1 MSKNV
6 HILASVRTTK
16 SMFQQNKCAF
26 EPFNEKR
33 SSEQLLLVRGTLKTL
48 IFIESEL
55 TKTY

>member
-33 SSEQLLLVRGTLKTL
+33 SSEQLLLVRGTQKTL

>member
-16 SMFQQNKCAF
+16 SKFQQNKCAF
-26 EPFNEKR
+26 ETFNEKR
-33 SSEQLLLVRGTLKTL
+33 SSEKLLLVRGTQKKL

-55 TKTY
+55 TKAY